1 MDFTLKD
8 RLALV
13 TGAGNGNGVAIALGL
28 AAAGARVVAVDIDE
42 KGAQETAAKIR
53 EAGGKAWAH
62 AADVSDEAACQA
74 LAQRVGEEA
83 GNVDTL
89 VNNAG
94 VMIRGEFAGVN
105 SRTQWHK
112 TFDVNVHGTFN
123 MTQAFLPALKAS
135 RGSIV
140 NVASIQS
147 FVASLPSAAYA
158 ASKGAVAQL
167 TRTLAAELAPQGIR
181 VNAVAPGMFETAM
194 SAESRA
200 DPQRLGPFMTHV
212 PMKRTAVPEEIA
224 GPVVFLASPAASYV
238 TGAILP
244 VDGGYLVI

>member
-1 MDFTLKD
+1 MDFSLKD

-13 TGAGNGNGVAIALGL
+13 TGAGNGNGVAIALGM
-28 AAAGARVVAVDIDE
+28 AKAGARVVVVDIDGD
-42 KGAQETAAKIR
+42 GAATTADRIR
-53 EAGGKAWAH
+53 EAGGEAWSH
-62 AADVSDEAACQA
+62 SLDVSDEVACRA
-74 LAQRVGEEA
+74 LAKRVGEEA
-83 GNVDTL
+83 GNVDVL

-94 VMIRGEFAGVN
+94 IMVRGAFEDGN
-105 SRTQWHK
+105 SPAAWSK
-112 TFDVNVHGTFN
+112 TFAVNVNGTFN
-123 MTQAFLPALKAS
+123 MTHAFLAALKS
-135 RGSIV
+135 TRGCVV

-167 TRTLAAELAPQGIR
+167 TRTLAAELAPSGIR
-181 VNAVAPGMFETAM
+181 VNAVAPGMFDTAM

-200 DPQRLGPFMTHV
+200 DPERIGPFMTHV
-212 PMKRTAVPEEIA
+212 PMKRTAQPQEIA